1 MTAVPEPVSSIT
13 SPFHMD
19 YTYVAGTGH
28 SVFLRGLARRLLLA
42 RQCPNCERAY
52 CPAPQF
58 CSRCLTEL
66 GSPYPLDGKGTVAT
80 FCIVSFPF
88 PGQVFTPPYA
98 VAHIQLRGADTRL
111 MHMIGD
117 TTLDRVHIGMTV
129 EPAWVADAELAP
141 TMQSIRYFRPSSD
154 EASHA

>member
-1 MTAVPEPVSSIT
+1 MPELRTCVLSCAAILFALPHRTRQSVPARWE
-13 SPFHMD
+13 
-19 YTYVAGTGH
+19 GH
-28 SVFLRGLARRLLLA
+28 GGNLLH
-42 RQCPNCERAY
+42 RQ
-52 CPAPQF
+52 
-58 CSRCLTEL
+58 L
-66 GSPYPLDGKGTVAT
+66 
-80 FCIVSFPF
+80 PF